1 MSEQEL
7 DRFVPLET
15 SDGLSRPWY
24 TRDEDRRRRW
34 VQVSALSAL
43 AAFTLVVSVLLGRVD
58 GGIRSLVGINERA
71 TEETRRVRAAGLHK
85 IVAWCPCGR
94 TLAANTFASG
104 VPVEDEVCSGCF
116 DNWGYDT
123 SRNSL
128 RATFPKTDYDPNE
141 ESSSHGA
148 APVHSFVYQMKKH
161 NIYRQSH
168 RRRVRLAARGH
179 GVLRLWTR
187 AIQHS
192 RLRHRGFYKPH
203 GYGRVV
209 LFDRNLVR
217 QGRGHGHLL
226 QTRSNSV
233 KSLRGLNHP

>member
-43 AAFTLVVSVLLGRVD
+43 AVFTLVVSVLLGRVD

-71 TEETRRVRAAGLHK
+71 TEETRRVRAAGRHK

-94 TLAANTFASG
+94 TLAANTFASR

-161 NIYRQSH
+161 NITDKVIVDECGWRREGTAYYAFGQERYNTRVCVIEAFINHMATQGWYFSIETWYAKQEDMVIFYRH
-168 RRRVRLAARGH
+168 EV
-179 GVLRLWTR
+179 T
-187 AIQHS
+187 
-192 RLRHRGFYKPH
+192 P
-203 GYGRVV
+203 
-209 LFDRNLVR
+209 
-217 QGRGHGHLL
+217 
-226 QTRSNSV
+226 
-233 KSLRGLNHP
+233 